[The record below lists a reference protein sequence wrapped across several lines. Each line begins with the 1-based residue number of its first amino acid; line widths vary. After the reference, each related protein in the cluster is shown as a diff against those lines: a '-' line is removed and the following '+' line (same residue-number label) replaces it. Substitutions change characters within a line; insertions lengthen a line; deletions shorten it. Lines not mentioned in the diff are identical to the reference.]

1 MRKNIHITIIF
12 SLLLALPLWT
22 GCNNEMEGVDSS
34 NSSNGGDYSG
44 EPIRI
49 EASVGSIS
57 NFGGTTTRSTGNMKN
72 TFVQPL
78 NENQDTGFDFVT
90 TIEDI
95 PAIETRANVAIP
107 NVKFRMIAYKDG
119 GVKVT
124 NFAGLGDYQTDAS
137 GAATAIAGKELY
149 LPAGTYTFIC
159 YSYGNNDDLPTFDS
173 ENITLPVQ
181 HYQDFMTYT
190 VNNVKVAD
198 IADGGFKLE
207 NINFVRQCARIRL
220 IVSVDGFV
228 DNKISQCAVTLQNM
242 NDATVNWILG
252 SEDVISLPNTGT
264 SGKVNI
270 LWAADKLNNKSVR
283 SDSVIVLPTSERDLS
298 ALFTALTIDGQD
310 LKNSVITIPEQTLD
324 PHKDYSI
331 TISIERNYIL
341 AGGYKWAKG
350 NVYKKDNEFF
360 LEATQDGYH
369 GDNGIDGSTYF
380 GWNTLDATDGACNKG
395 NYDYNSDPCSKIK
408 PLGTWITPSRV
419 ETKAL
424 VDSGYDYDGHGAWMG
439 EGTIKVY
446 FPGAGMRINDG
457 ISPSEGVYYDGTFGY
472 YSLRDNTPGYNQTFI
487 VWEEVDW
494 QGEIQRPY
502 GLPIRCVKRQL

>member
-1 MRKNIHITIIF
+1 MRKNIHITIAF
-12 SLLLALPLWT
+12 SLLFALPLWT
-22 GCNNEMEGVDSS
+22 GCNNEMDGVDSS
-34 NSSNGGDYSG
+34 NSANGGDCNG
-44 EPIRI
+44 EPIRV
-49 EASVGSIS
+49 EASIGKIG
-57 NFGGTTTRSTGNMKN
+57 NFGGTTTRSAENAKV

-78 NENQDTGFDFVT
+78 DETRDTGFDIVT
-90 TIEDI
+90 TIEDLH
-95 PAIETRANVAIP
+95 AVETRANVVIP
-107 NVKFRMIAYKDG
+107 NVKFRMLAYKDG
-119 GVKVT
+119 GIKVT
-124 NFAGLGDYQTDAS
+124 NFAGMGDYQTDAS
-137 GAATAIAGKELY
+137 GAVAAIAGKELY
-149 LPAGTYTFIC
+149 LPAGTYSFVC
-159 YSYGNNDDLPTFDS
+159 YSYGNNDELPAFDEES
-173 ENITLPVQ
+173 ITVPVQ

-190 VNNVKVAD
+190 VNSVVVKAD
-198 IADGGFKLE
+198 ADGGFKLE
-207 NINFVRQCARIRL
+207 NIVFVRQCSRLRL

-242 NDATVNWILG
+242 NDAAVNWTLG
-252 SEDVISLPNTGT
+252 NLDTVSLPNTGT
-264 SGKVNI
+264 SGTVNVV
-270 LWAADKLNNKSVR
+270 WAADQLDKTSVR
-283 SDSVIVLPTSERDLS
+283 SDSVIVLPATERNLS

-310 LKNSVITIPEQTLD
+310 LKNSVVSIPGQILA

-360 LEATQDGYH
+360 IEPTQDGYH
-369 GDNGIDGSTYF
+369 GDNGINGSTYF
-380 GWNTLDATDGACNKG
+380 GWNTLDATDGARNDG

-424 VDSGYDYDGHGAWMG
+424 LDSGYDYDGKGAWMG

-472 YSLRDNTPGYNQTFI
+472 YSLRDNTPNYNQTFI
-487 VWEEVDW
+487 VWSEPDW
-494 QGEIQRPY
+494 MAEIQRPY
-502 GLPIRCVKRQL
+502 GLAIRCVKKQ